1 MGRGKL
7 RSIKQRIDSTRSTQ
21 HITHAMEMVA
31 TAKVNKVF
39 KSWHSFNDYVEKV
52 DEIVGDCISG
62 LAEQNHPLIEDGSK
76 KHRKTAVILISSD
89 MGLAGAYNLDLFR
102 EAESYEKKLGD
113 DFAGFLAVG
122 SKGLGF
128 CKYRKKKILFGEEK
142 FYDMPDYS
150 VAEMLVNRVMAIY
163 KQGKAECFKVLYSK
177 YFGKMAQRPKVY
189 DLLPIVPNPKDE
201 SVNYRVEYEFEPEP
215 SKILESVIPLYLS
228 SHLLHLL
235 LEAKVSELYSRQ
247 NAMRNATE
255 NAENLIQRFTLEY
268 NKARQA
274 SITQEIIE
282 IVNGAEA
289 LKE

>member
-1 MGRGKL
+1 MGRGML
-7 RSIKQRIDSTRSTQ
+7 RSIKQRIESTRSTQ

-31 TAKVNKVF
+31 TAKVNKAF
-39 KSWHSFNDYVEKV
+39 KAWHSFSNYVVKV
-52 DEIVGDCISG
+52 DEIVGDCIIG
-62 LAEQNHPLIEDGSK
+62 LAEENHPLIDDGTK
-76 KHRKTAVILISSD
+76 KNRKTAVLLLSSD

-102 EAESYEKKLGD
+102 EAENQETALGE
-113 DFAGFLAVG
+113 DFAGYIVTG
-122 SKGLGF
+122 SKGLSY
-128 CKYRKKKILFGEEK
+128 CKYRNKKILFGEEK

-150 VAEMLVNRVMAIY
+150 VAEMLVNRIMAIY
-163 KQGKAECFKVLYSK
+163 KDRKAESFKVLYSK
-177 YFGKMAQRPKVY
+177 FFGKMAQRPKMY
-189 DLLPIVPNPKDE
+189 DLLPITPKPRDK
-201 SVNYRVEYEFEPEP
+201 SVDYRIEYEFEPEP

-228 SHLLHLL
+228 SHLLHLM

-247 NAMRNATE
+247 NAMRNATD